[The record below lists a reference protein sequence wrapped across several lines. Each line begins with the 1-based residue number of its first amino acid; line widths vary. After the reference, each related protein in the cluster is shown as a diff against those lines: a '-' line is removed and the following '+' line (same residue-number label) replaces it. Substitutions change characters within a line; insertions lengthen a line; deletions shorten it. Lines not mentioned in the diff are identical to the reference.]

1 MSFPISRTCI
11 NFGWLLTCYVVPKA
25 PFIKDT
31 MLYEPTKLNIEDEK
45 IGNSKTFLNMQE
57 PSINSKSTMPQIP
70 GVSGGAHP

>member
-1 MSFPISRTCI
+1 
-11 NFGWLLTCYVVPKA
+11 
-25 PFIKDT
+25 